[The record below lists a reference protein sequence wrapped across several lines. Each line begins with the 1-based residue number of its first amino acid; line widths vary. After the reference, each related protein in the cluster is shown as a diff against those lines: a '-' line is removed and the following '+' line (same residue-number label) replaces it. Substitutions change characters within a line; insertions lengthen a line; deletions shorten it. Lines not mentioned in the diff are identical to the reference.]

1 MQNRLLSTI
10 LLFLLTFSTVSGQY
24 NPDEDDRS
32 SYNKIYF
39 GLEQDVLPYVL
50 SGFIITGWAGIK
62 KTRLRLSYAHANSPK
77 FFRKKNIDFE
87 QTRATGLNVEF
98 FFKPEFEGFWVGPGL
113 GYWWNTVKN
122 EETGQV
128 RDFTSAVVSVGGG
141 YNWFIWKGL
150 YISPWLAAH
159 FRLSGNKGFEMGGEL
174 YKPMLIT
181 PEISLKIGW
190 CFGREDKK
198 QKPQKK

>member
-1 MQNRLLSTI
+1 MQNR
-10 LLFLLTFSTVSGQY
+10 FLLTILSFLIFTNASFGQ
-24 NPDEDDRS
+24 DDSNSSRS

-39 GLEQDVLPYVL
+39 GIEQDVLPYIL
-50 SGFIITGWAGIK
+50 SGFIVTGWAGIK
-62 KTRLRLSYAHANSPK
+62 KTRIRASYAHANSPK

-98 FFKPEFEGFWVGPGL
+98 FFKSEFEGFWVGPGL
-113 GYWWNTVKN
+113 GYWWNRVKN
-122 EETGQV
+122 DAEVQV
-128 RDFTSAVVSVGGG
+128 RDFSSVVLSVGGG

-150 YISPWLAAH
+150 YISPWVAGH
-159 FRLSGNKGFEMGGEL
+159 FRLTGNKGFEMGGEL

-181 PEISLKIGW
+181 PEVSLKIGW

-198 QKPQKK
+198 KVPKKH